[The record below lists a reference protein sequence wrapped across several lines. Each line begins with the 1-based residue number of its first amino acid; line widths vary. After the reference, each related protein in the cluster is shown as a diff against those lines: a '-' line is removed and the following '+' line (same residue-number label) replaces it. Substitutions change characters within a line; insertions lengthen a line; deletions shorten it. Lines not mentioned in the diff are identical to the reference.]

1 MRMLK
6 LILLIFVVLMIIGFI
21 SYYVGP
27 TTTPSS

>member
-6 LILLIFVVLMIIGFI
+6 LILFIFVVLMIIGFI

-27 TTTPSS
+27 TSKPSS